1 VVFFQCF
8 SSVRSVNPRLYI
20 KKDCSW
26 RQGRLEYQSERL
38 SASLCSWKIVEV
50 AEAPLICSISDLR
63 PAIPRFAPIC
73 KELREHLCA
82 ECVRANACTTRL

>member
-50 AEAPLICSISDLR
+50 AEAPLICVDQCSTPRDPSQSAKITGAFVCLMCAFPNRVPD
-63 PAIPRFAPIC
+63 AIA
-73 KELREHLCA
+73 
-82 ECVRANACTTRL
+82 